1 MENNEKIQTTVAV
14 GASVAAVVSYLKF
27 RKEKKAHAASI
38 VQATKHMEVIAQV
51 LIANAEKLTEAQRT
65 GDFDEVVESVKFD
78 MIASRFDD

>member
-27 RKEKKAHAASI
+27 RKEKKAHAATI
-38 VQATKHMEVIAQV
+38 VQATKHMSAIVDT
-51 LIANAEKLTEAQRT
+51 LIANSEKLTDAQRT

-78 MIASRFDD
+78 MIAARFDD